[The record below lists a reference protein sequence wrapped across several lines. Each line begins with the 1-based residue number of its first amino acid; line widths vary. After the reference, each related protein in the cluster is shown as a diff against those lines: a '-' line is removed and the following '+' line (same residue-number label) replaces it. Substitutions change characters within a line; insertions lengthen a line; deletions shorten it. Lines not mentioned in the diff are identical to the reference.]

1 MQIESKSIGNSGL
14 SHSYRY
20 LELGGPVQGR
30 ARVRSRQGYGLPV
43 RSGDGHSPRRG
54 FLAGGGRS
62 RGSGCRRRRR
72 SRRKYGRIR
81 RRAAST
87 TRRRRRSSRVQ
98 STRNG
103 SGKRRCLLGWA
114 STPYQLWLWTVLDS
128 VLVSIFFSGISSF

>member
-1 MQIESKSIGNSGL
+1 MQIDSKSIGNSGL

-43 RSGDGHSPRRG
+43 RSGDGHSPRRC

-72 SRRKYGRIR
+72 SRRKYGTR
-81 RRAAST
+81 RRDASR

-98 STRNG
+98 STPERLREETMPFG
-103 SGKRRCLLGWA
+103 LG
-114 STPYQLWLWTVLDS
+114 LDS
-128 VLVSIFFSGISSF
+128 VSVMVMDRVGFRPRFYIFFLE